1 MTLECLVYLSSDLT
15 KDREKKTRLC
25 EALYISKKEDRF
37 GVMFLSAKTLASK
50 EYWDGPHVLAPSEPF
65 RLFIL

>member
-15 KDREKKTRLC
+15 KDREKTRLR

-37 GVMFLSAKTLASK
+37 GVMFLSAKILVSK
-50 EYWDGPHVLAPSEPF
+50 EYWDGSHVLAPNEPF